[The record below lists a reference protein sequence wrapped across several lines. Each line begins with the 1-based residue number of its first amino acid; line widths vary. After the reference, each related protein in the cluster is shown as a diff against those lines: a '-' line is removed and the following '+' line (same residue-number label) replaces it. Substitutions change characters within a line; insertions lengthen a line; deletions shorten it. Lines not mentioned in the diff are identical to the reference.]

1 MRSFI
6 FFSVVCCL
14 LTALSTIVIH
24 SFPHVEMSFEERIML
39 YKSSTYISQKLVIIV
54 HCLLVIVSMLG
65 FAIIKKQSSFPIV
78 KLGFLFYVIFAVTE
92 IVRQVLCLF
101 YLNGLR
107 KQYVTSNLAE
117 KEILKISIDNF
128 NHINFSL
135 YTIFII
141 AFGIATL
148 CYGLSLIKTKK
159 LIIDRWLGTLLMLWS
174 LGTFIAFINV
184 FIQNSGVS
192 IFVNVLNNY
201 FQPTIRI
208 VLAIWLFKKYR
219 EFIGARKFVI

>member
-1 MRSFI
+1 MRNFI
-6 FFSVVCCL
+6 LFSATCCL
-14 LTALSTIVIH
+14 LTALSTIAIH
-24 SFPHVEMSFEERIML
+24 SFPYVEMSFEERIML

-65 FAIIKKQSSFPIV
+65 FAIIEKQSSFPLV
-78 KLGFLFYVIFAVTE
+78 KLGFLFYVIFAITE

-107 KQYVTSNLAE
+107 KQYATSNVAE
-117 KEILKISIDNF
+117 KEILKVSIDNF
-128 NHINFSL
+128 NNINFSL

-159 LIIDRWLGTLLMLWS
+159 PIIDRWLGALLLLWG
-174 LGTFIAFINV
+174 LGTFIAFTNV
-184 FIQNSGVS
+184 FVQNSGVS
-192 IFVNVLNNY
+192 VFVNVLNNY
-201 FQPTIRI
+201 FQPTIRTL
-208 VLAIWLFKKYR
+208 LAIWLFRKSR
-219 EFIGARKFVI
+219 EFINPIAFAI